1 VYGEVSKLF
10 FKARVRFKK
19 FIYIHPELE
28 DREYKNDNVR
38 LQLMSC
44 QLLSE
49 VREVRYRL
57 SYKSYLVLAALY
69 LLLNCL
75 QNSKRNV
82 LLAAQRFLPAD
93 VYSEFSDE
101 EWVSDISKSY
111 EIVYRQL
118 KDIRSA
124 NLKRQKVFQ
133 EQLGTMPFE

>member
-1 VYGEVSKLF
+1 
-10 FKARVRFKK
+10 
-19 FIYIHPELE
+19 
-28 DREYKNDNVR
+28 
-38 LQLMSC
+38 MSC

-57 SYKSYLVLAALY
+57 SYRSYLVLAALY